1 MEFYMAT
8 ITVKNIPP
16 EIYDKLKQ
24 VAESSHRSINSE
36 VIACI
41 ELAVHSQRVDP
52 DLLLANARRLR
63 ARTASHSVTDDEFN
77 RAKNDGR
84 L

>member
-1 MEFYMAT
+1 MTT

-16 EIYDKLKQ
+16 EIYEKLKQ
-24 VAESSHRSINSE
+24 LAASSHRSINSE

-41 ELAVHSQRVDP
+41 ERSVRSQQVNP
-52 DLLLANARRLR
+52 DLLLASARKFR
-63 ARTASHSVTDDEFN
+63 AKTASYPITDTEFTQ
-77 RAKNDGR
+77 AKNEGR